1 VSSGNDAICKKHIE
15 APRIGTTGTQGVLNG
30 RFMSGLDF
38 LSTKTLIQTII
49 KARRVPIE
57 TNSPSMLIG
66 RIPAIIM
73 ATVPVMIVLTYGV
86 LNLG

>member
-1 VSSGNDAICKKHIE
+1 MKQIE
-15 APRIGTTGTQGVLNG
+15 APSIGTRGTHGVLKG
-30 RFMSGLDF
+30 RLISGLDF
-38 LSTKTLIQTII
+38 LSTNTLMQTII

-73 ATVPVMIVLTYGV
+73 ATVPVIIVLTYGV